1 MRKLIDKIQE
11 NNHVQG
17 SNAGWCFVDAV
28 TAGRFF
34 RIDRAQENLHYV
46 LDICDGSTLF
56 ILDEENDEDDE
67 ALISGVV
74 LNDDVDNALNDN
86 DQKIPRNSSNLSI
99 RLGKV
104 FTTWGW

>member
-46 LDICDGSTLF
+46 LGMISHKKS
-56 ILDEENDEDDE
+56 
-67 ALISGVV
+67 LITIFGHK
-74 LNDDVDNALNDN
+74 
-86 DQKIPRNSSNLSI
+86 Q
-99 RLGKV
+99 
-104 FTTWGW
+104 